1 MFCGSYLKRVC
12 LSFLVL
18 VALLLMLSACSSGVQ
33 PGDTPGVPVEPP
45 PSTETDATLEEPG
58 DTPGSPVEPTESSD
72 PDDPSDQPTSVP
84 EATVAPPESLAVGP
98 SLERPALPLSRAR
111 GDLFSASGA
120 CTSCH
125 TRMVDAAGVDVSTDA
140 MWGST
145 MMANSSRDPYWLA
158 SIRAEVNDH
167 PLAQQAIEEKCA
179 TCHMPMAWFSAVHQE
194 EPIAILGDGFYPE
207 EHELYPFAM
216 DGVSC
221 TLCHQIEDQ
230 NLGSP
235 ESFSGGFVIDTAAPT
250 GERVAYGPYMIPPG
264 QAVVMTSA
272 SGYKPLYA
280 EHTQRSELCATC
292 HTLITDTLDADAAV
306 ISQFP
311 EQMVFFEWQHS
322 SYLQSHA
329 CQDCHMPVASGSVS
343 LSITG
348 SPPRQPFYQHEF
360 VGGNIYMSKIFDQFA
375 GDLGVS
381 ASSDQFM
388 DTQMRTLDQL
398 QNRTVTVQFDSL
410 QIQNS
415 ELVADLVIN
424 SQVGHKL
431 PTGFPSRRV
440 WVHFT
445 VQDASGA
452 LLFESGRPNSDG
464 SIQGNANDVDPARYE
479 PHYQVIDSPD
489 QVQIYE
495 GIFVDVNG
503 EITTGLLKGYEY
515 IKDNR
520 ILPAGFDKLSANP
533 EFAVFGNALEDEDF
547 VGGIDRLR
555 YQVELGGAQGPFTV
569 TANVF
574 YQTIGYR
581 WMENLRAF
589 QLPETDQMATYYDAI
604 SNVPVMLVKVSQ
616 QVGE

>member
-1 MFCGSYLKRVC
+1 LEEKILGLYARGVSPRDIQDTLGSAIRHVQRCHPFPANANEWRALWGRKDRRGSGQRLDAWKLISPHSFSSTNGKGNIPSRC
-12 LSFLVL
+12 DLSNLDCVL
-18 VALLLMLSACSSGVQ
+18 TVGRAPTLSA
-33 PGDTPGVPVEPP
+33 
-45 PSTETDATLEEPG
+45 
-58 DTPGSPVEPTESSD
+58 
-72 PDDPSDQPTSVP
+72 
-84 EATVAPPESLAVGP
+84 
-98 SLERPALPLSRAR
+98 
-111 GDLFSASGA
+111 
-120 CTSCH
+120 
-125 TRMVDAAGVDVSTDA
+125 
-140 MWGST
+140 
-145 MMANSSRDPYWLA
+145 
-158 SIRAEVNDH
+158 
-167 PLAQQAIEEKCA
+167 
-179 TCHMPMAWFSAVHQE
+179 
-194 EPIAILGDGFYPE
+194 
-207 EHELYPFAM
+207 
-216 DGVSC
+216 
-221 TLCHQIEDQ
+221 
-230 NLGSP
+230 
-235 ESFSGGFVIDTAAPT
+235 
-250 GERVAYGPYMIPPG
+250 
-264 QAVVMTSA
+264 
-272 SGYKPLYA
+272 
-280 EHTQRSELCATC
+280 
-292 HTLITDTLDADAAV
+292 
-306 ISQFP
+306 
-311 EQMVFFEWQHS
+311 QH
-322 SYLQSHA
+322 
-329 CQDCHMPVASGSVS
+329 V
-343 LSITG
+343 
-348 SPPRQPFYQHEF
+348 
-360 VGGNIYMSKIFDQFA
+360 
-375 GDLGVS
+375 
-381 ASSDQFM
+381 
-388 DTQMRTLDQL
+388 

-533 EFAVFGNALEDEDF
+533 EFAVFGSALEDEDF

-555 YQVELGGAQGPFTV
+555 YQVELGEAQGPFTV